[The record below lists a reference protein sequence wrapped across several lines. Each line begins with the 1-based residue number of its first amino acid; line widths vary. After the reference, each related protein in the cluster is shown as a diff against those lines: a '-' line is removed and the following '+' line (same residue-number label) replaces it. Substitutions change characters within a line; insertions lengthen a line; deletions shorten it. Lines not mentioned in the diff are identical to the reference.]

1 MPKKKDPNRYDRL
14 IESVFLAGYKSG
26 IQTIPFTKLQFEDV
40 AKNLDISLP
49 KNVPDVIYSFRY
61 RNDFPAQIVGTASPG
76 KEWIIRGTGK
86 GRYSF
91 CHVKHISF
99 KPSDNFAETK
109 IPNATPGIIARYALD
124 DEQALLAKVR
134 FNRLVDIFTGL
145 TCYSLQNHL
154 RTSVKNMGQVET
166 DEIYVGLDKRG
177 VHYIIPVQAKGGKD
191 RLGRVQI
198 EQDFALCAEK
208 FPGLICKSIAAQFLP
223 NDVIVLFEMEFD
235 GDEMAIIGEKHYRLV
250 EPGVLSDAELETY
263 KTRLS

>member
-1 MPKKKDPNRYDRL
+1 
-14 IESVFLAGYKSG
+14 
-26 IQTIPFTKLQFEDV
+26 
-40 AKNLDISLP
+40 
-49 KNVPDVIYSFRY
+49 
-61 RNDFPAQIVGTASPG
+61 
-76 KEWIIRGTGK
+76 
-86 GRYSF
+86 
-91 CHVKHISF
+91 
-99 KPSDNFAETK
+99 
-109 IPNATPGIIARYALD
+109 
-124 DEQALLAKVR
+124 
-134 FNRLVDIFTGL
+134 
-145 TCYSLQNHL
+145 
-154 RTSVKNMGQVET
+154 MGQVET

-263 KTRLS
+263 KTRLSWFNGIAREHGNGVIYESILITTCYFRT